1 TMNFDQK
8 AVKFLANF
16 HIYGGK
22 HWTHGPL
29 RQMTLLPSLRPGA
42 AVLLSALELEL
53 VAAWGERWPPGVQEL
68 PAGPRMHMGLLSEP
82 PPACAWTQKEPLLE
96 RRSPV
101 GTDMDVPGPAR
112 YQGPDASIR
121 SSFPHPYFSI
131 SRKHPPH
138 EGGGRRAW
146 QTMWFQSESPFTQK
160 ADFNQEQKW
169 PSPADY
175 QPLSPPAG
183 PAFSFGGHP
192 GSRTPRARALP
203 GQLQARGVGPWA
215 QRPLQPPPPAPRDET
230 GPSPNSYNI
239 LPGCR
244 LRSPSPP
251 AFSMSRSPL
260 LASWVGSSCT
270 PGPTAYDVEDRYSTR
285 FPWAPRVVIQGVRRP
300 KRHDTGPFCTL

>member
-1 TMNFDQK
+1 QP
-8 AVKFLANF
+8 
-16 HIYGGK
+16 H
-22 HWTHGPL
+22 PL
-29 RQMTLLPSLRPGA
+29 LKGSCYPSPSSFRRQAGA
-42 AVLLSALELEL
+42 AGA
-53 VAAWGERWPPGVQEL
+53 PPG
-68 PAGPRMHMGLLSEP
+68 GPRP
-82 PPACAWTQKEPLLE
+82 RACFLPVLE

-131 SRKHPPH
+131 GRKHPPH

-146 QTMWFQSESPFTQK
+146 QTMRFQSESPFTQK

-251 AFSMSRSPL
+251 CAGL
-260 LASWVGSSCT
+260 LPSFYAACT

>member
-53 VAAWGERWPPGVQEL
+53 GAAWGERWPPGVQEL

-131 SRKHPPH
+131 GRKHPPP

-160 ADFNQEQKW
+160 ADFNQEQK
-169 PSPADY
+169 
-175 QPLSPPAG
+175 
-183 PAFSFGGHP
+183 
-192 GSRTPRARALP
+192 
-203 GQLQARGVGPWA
+203 
-215 QRPLQPPPPAPRDET
+215 PPPPAPRDET